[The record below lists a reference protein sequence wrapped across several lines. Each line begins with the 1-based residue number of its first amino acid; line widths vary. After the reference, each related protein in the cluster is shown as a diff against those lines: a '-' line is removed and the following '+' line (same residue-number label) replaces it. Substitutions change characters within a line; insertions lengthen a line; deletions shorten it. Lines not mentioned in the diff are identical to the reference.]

1 MDVQEMWIFL
11 SQQHSAMADSGHRT
25 INQDILLKV
34 WVGRRDNEFQVL
46 IGPPEGEVP
55 LQRGSAWFG
64 IKFPGIVWGESLRH
78 VIMYIAAESTGTSQ
92 E

>member
-1 MDVQEMWIFL
+1 
-11 SQQHSAMADSGHRT
+11 MADSGHRT

-55 LQRGSAWFG
+55 LQRGSA
-64 IKFPGIVWGESLRH
+64 
-78 VIMYIAAESTGTSQ
+78 
-92 E
+92 